1 MADDEDSASVLGS
14 ANTQAV
20 RISLAWNTLCTDKK
34 AQASE
39 LAVPDQDVERTS
51 VTVSSSI
58 LLGDPFQL
66 SDGIVPDEQIAN
78 LRRRK
83 KGKRVAKYQ
92 LRQNNVRVA
101 RACVY
106 LD

>member
-1 MADDEDSASVLGS
+1 MADVEDSASVLGS
-14 ANTQAV
+14 AKSQAV
-20 RISLAWNTLCTDKK
+20 QISSVWNTLCADKK
-34 AQASE
+34 TQASE

-66 SDGIVPDEQIAN
+66 SDGIVPDEQITS
-78 LRRRK
+78 LRRRQ

-92 LRQNNVRVA
+92 LRQNNVCVA

-106 LD
+106 LN